1 MLQKIHDKI
10 TGWIAAI
17 VIGLIGVPFIFW
29 GINVGFGAVSYAAK
43 VASSDWPW
51 WRPDP
56 KISGEEVRRAYQN
69 QLAQYQ
75 QQLRKDVPP
84 EMRSEIQENLL
95 EAFVRNELM
104 MQHATRLGY
113 RVSDQQV
120 MKSYEEIPQFQVD
133 GKFSQEV
140 AVRLLQAQGI
150 SPAAFEADQR
160 RTLQIS
166 QLQNGLA
173 VSAFVTPAELART
186 RALERE
192 QREASWMVIHAAD
205 LLAESAPDE
214 AAINA
219 YYEKNKSKF
228 MTPDTV
234 ALKYIELKV
243 ADIAAQ
249 VKVTDE
255 ALATY
260 YESVK
265 DRYVEPER
273 RRGRHIL
280 VQVSGD
286 AEDAAAR
293 KKAEDILAKVNA
305 GGDFAK
311 LARELSQDAGSAAQG
326 GDLGWAERS
335 FFVGPFA
342 DALFGMKPGEV
353 RGPVRTQ
360 FGYHIIRLDEV
371 QPAKQ
376 KMLQDVHGE
385 LEAEYRKQEAEKL
398 FGERQEQLADK
409 SFEHIDDIDAVA
421 KEVSLPVQE
430 VAEFTREGGGPL
442 GRRDEL
448 IAAIFDN
455 NDVLNGQNSQPV
467 ELGPGDVVVLHVMS
481 RREPQQKPLADVR
494 AQIIEQLRQEGAS
507 SSARRVAA
515 ELAEKLRA
523 GAMTWNEVATARK
536 LKAEGPTYLGRTD
549 TTLPIELRNALFA
562 TPAPAPGSGARYE
575 SVPLGNGDAAL
586 LAFSGMRQD
595 TSAEAAQDQQNR
607 ERGLNARVGT
617 REVTGYMQALR
628 ADAKVT
634 KNTKI
639 FE

>member
-1 MLQKIHDKI
+1 MLQTIHDKI
-10 TGWIAAI
+10 TGWVAGLVIAPIA
-17 VIGLIGVPFIFW
+17 LAFIFW
-29 GINVGFGAVSYAAK
+29 GINVGFGTKTYAAK
-43 VASSDWPW
+43 VASTDWPW
-51 WRPDP
+51 WKPSP
-56 KISGEEVRRAYQN
+56 KIGAEEVRRAYQN

-75 QQLRKDVPP
+75 QQLKRDVPI
-84 EMRSEIQENLL
+84 EMRSEVQENLL
-95 EAFVRNELM
+95 EAFVRNEIM
-104 MQHATRLGY
+104 MQHATQLGY

-120 MKSYEEIPQFQVD
+120 MKSFQEIPQFQVD
-133 GKFSQEV
+133 GKFSQEA

-160 RTLQIS
+160 RNLQIS

-173 VSAFVTPAELART
+173 ISAFVTPAELTRA

-192 QREASWMVIHAAD
+192 QREASWMLLRAAD
-205 LLAESAPDE
+205 FLAQSSPDD
-214 AAINA
+214 AAVNA

-234 ALKYIELKV
+234 ALKYLELKV
-243 ADIAAQ
+243 DDLAAQ
-249 VKVTDE
+249 VKVSDE
-255 ALATY
+255 ALASY

-265 DRYVEPER
+265 DRYVEAER

-280 VQVSGD
+280 VQVGSD
-286 AEDAAAR
+286 AEDSAAR
-293 KKAEDILAKVNA
+293 KKAEDILAKVNS

-342 DALFGMKPGEV
+342 DALFSMKPGEV

-360 FGYHIIRLDEV
+360 FGYHIIRLDEI

-376 KMLQDVHGE
+376 KALQDVRGE
-385 LEAEYRKQEAEKL
+385 LEAEYRKQEAEKV

-409 SFEHIDDIDAVA
+409 SFEHIDDIDAVG

-430 VAEFTREGGGPL
+430 IAEFTRQGGGPL
-442 GRRDEL
+442 GRRDEV

-467 ELGPGDVVVLHVMS
+467 ELSPGDVVVLHVVS
-481 RREPQQKPLADVR
+481 RREPAQRPLADVR
-494 AQIIEQLRQEGAS
+494 AQIVEQLRQEGAS
-507 SSARRVAA
+507 SSTRRVAA
-515 ELAEKLRA
+515 ELAEKLRS
-523 GAMTWNEVATARK
+523 GTMSWSQVAAERK
-536 LKAEGPTYLGRTD
+536 LKPEGPTYLSRTD
-549 TTLPIELRNALFA
+549 ATLPIELRNALFA
-562 TPAPAPGSGARYE
+562 APRPESGTRYQ
-575 SVPLGNGDAAL
+575 SVPLGDGDAAL
-586 LAFSGMRQD
+586 LAFSGVRQD
-595 TSAEAAQDQQNR
+595 SSVEVAQDQQNR
-607 ERGLNARVGT
+607 ERGMNARVGM

-628 ADAKVT
+628 AESKVT
-634 KNTKI
+634 KNSKI

>member
-1 MLQKIHDKI
+1 
-10 TGWIAAI
+10 
-17 VIGLIGVPFIFW
+17 
-29 GINVGFGAVSYAAK
+29 
-43 VASSDWPW
+43 
-51 WRPDP
+51 
-56 KISGEEVRRAYQN
+56 
-69 QLAQYQ
+69 
-75 QQLRKDVPP
+75 
-84 EMRSEIQENLL
+84 
-95 EAFVRNELM
+95 
-104 MQHATRLGY
+104 MQHATQLGY

-120 MKSYEEIPQFQVD
+120 MKSYQEIPQFQVD
-133 GKFSQEV
+133 GKFSQEA

-173 VSAFVTPAELART
+173 VSAFVTPSEMMRA

-192 QREASWMVIHAAD
+192 QREVSWMLIPAAGF
-205 LLAESAPDE
+205 LAQSTPDD

-219 YYEKNKSKF
+219 YYEKNKANF

-234 ALKYIELKV
+234 ALKYLELKV
-243 ADIAAQ
+243 EDIAKE
-249 VKVTDE
+249 VKVSDE

-260 YESVK
+260 YDSVK

-280 VQVSGD
+280 IQVGSD

-293 KKAEDILAKVNA
+293 KKAEDVLAKVNS

-311 LARELSQDAGSAAQG
+311 LAKEFSQDAGSAAQG

-360 FGYHIIRLDEV
+360 FGYHIIRLDEI
-371 QPAKQ
+371 QAAKQ
-376 KMLQDVHGE
+376 KALDEVRGE

-398 FGERQEQLADK
+398 FGERQEHLADK
-409 SFEHIDDIDAVA
+409 AFEHLDDIDAVA

-430 VAEFTREGGGPL
+430 IPEFTREGGGPL
-442 GRRDEL
+442 GRRDEV

-455 NDVLNGQNSQPV
+455 NDVLNGQNSQPI
-467 ELGPGDVVVLHVMS
+467 ELSPGDVVVVHVVS
-481 RREPQQKPLADVR
+481 RREPTQKPLADVR
-494 AQIIEQLRQEGAS
+494 AQIVETLRQEGANS
-507 SSARRVAA
+507 STRRLAA

-523 GAMTWNEVATARK
+523 GATSWNEVATERK
-536 LKAEGPTYLGRTD
+536 LKAEGPKYVNRTD
-549 TTLPIELRNALFA
+549 ATLPIEVRNALFA
-562 TPAPAPGSGARYE
+562 APRPESGARYQ
-575 SVPLGNGDAAL
+575 SVPLGNGDSAL
-586 LAFSGMRQD
+586 LAFSGVRQD
-595 TSAEAAQDQQNR
+595 ASVEAAQDQQNR
-607 ERGLNARVGT
+607 ERGMNARVGM
-617 REVTGYMQALR
+617 REVSGYMQALR

-634 KNTKI
+634 KNTKV

>member
-29 GINVGFGAVSYAAK
+29 GINVGFGTASYAAK

-51 WRPDP
+51 WKTSP
-56 KISGEEVRRAYQN
+56 KVSAEEVRRAYQN
-69 QLAQYQ
+69 RMAEYQ
-75 QQLRKDVPP
+75 QQLRKDVPQ
-84 EMRSEIQENLL
+84 EMRTELQENLL
-95 EAFVRNELM
+95 EAFVRNELL
-104 MQHATRLGY
+104 MQHATQLGY

-120 MKSYEEIPQFQVD
+120 MKAYEEIPQFQVD
-133 GKFSQEV
+133 GKFSQEA

-173 VSAFVTPAELART
+173 VSAFVTPSEMTRA

-192 QREASWMVIHAAD
+192 QREASWMRIPTAD
-205 LLAESAPDE
+205 FLVQSAPDD
-214 AAINA
+214 AAVNA
-219 YYEKNKSKF
+219 YYEKNKANF

-234 ALKYIELKV
+234 ALKYLELKV
-243 ADIAAQ
+243 DDIAKD

-255 ALATY
+255 ALTTY

-280 VQVSGD
+280 IQVGSD

-293 KKAEDILAKVNA
+293 KKAEDILAKVNS

-311 LARELSQDAGSAAQG
+311 LAKEFSQDAGSAAQG

-360 FGYHIIRLDEV
+360 FGYHIIRLDEI
-371 QPAKQ
+371 QSAKQ
-376 KMLQDVHGE
+376 KALEDVRGE
-385 LEAEYRKQEAEKL
+385 LEAEYRKQEAEKV

-409 SFEHIDDIDAVA
+409 AFEHLDDIDAVA

-430 VAEFTREGGGPL
+430 IAEFTREGGGPL
-442 GRRDEL
+442 GRRDEV

-455 NDVLNGQNSQPV
+455 NDVLNGQNSQPL
-467 ELGPGDVVVLHVMS
+467 ELSPGDVVVVHVVS
-481 RREPQQKPLADVR
+481 RREPTQKPLADVR
-494 AQIIEQLRQEGAS
+494 AQIVEQLRQEGAS
-507 SSARRVAA
+507 SSARRLAA

-523 GAMTWNEVATARK
+523 GATSWSQVATERK
-536 LKAEGPTYLGRTD
+536 LKTEGPKYVNRSEA
-549 TTLPIELRNALFA
+549 TLPIEVRNALFA
-562 TPAPAPGSGARYE
+562 ALKPDSGPRYQ

-586 LAFSGMRQD
+586 LAFSGVRQD
-595 TSAEAAQDQQNR
+595 ASAEAAQDQQNR
-607 ERGLNARVGT
+607 ERGMNARVGM
-617 REVTGYMQALR
+617 REVSGYIKAVR

-634 KNTKI
+634 KNSKV

>member
-29 GINVGFGAVSYAAK
+29 GINVGFGAASYAAK

-51 WRPDP
+51 WKPSP
-56 KISGEEVRRAYQN
+56 KISAEEVRRAYQN

-104 MQHATRLGY
+104 MQHVTQLGY

-120 MKSYEEIPQFQVD
+120 MKSFEEIPQFQID

-140 AVRLLQAQGI
+140 AMRLLQAQGI

-160 RTLQIS
+160 RSLQIS

-173 VSAFVTPAELART
+173 VSAFVTPAELNRA

-192 QREASWMVIHAAD
+192 QREASWMLIPSADFAAG
-205 LLAESAPDE
+205 SVPDD
-214 AAINA
+214 AAVNA
-219 YYEKNKSKF
+219 HYEKNKSNF

-243 ADIAAQ
+243 DDIAAQ
-249 VKVTDE
+249 VKVSDE

-265 DRYVEPER
+265 DRYVEVER

-280 VQVSGD
+280 VQVSSD

-293 KKAEDILAKVNA
+293 KKAEDILAKVNS

-342 DALFGMKPGEV
+342 DALFSMKPGEV

-360 FGYHIIRLDEV
+360 FGYHILRLDEI

-376 KMLQDVHGE
+376 KALQDVRAE
-385 LEAEYRKQEAEKL
+385 LEAEYRKQEAEKV

-409 SFEHIDDIDAVA
+409 AFEHIDDIDAVG

-430 VAEFTREGGGPL
+430 IAAFTREGGAPL

-455 NDVLNGQNSQPV
+455 NEVLNGQNSKPV
-467 ELGPGDVVVLHVMS
+467 ELGPGDIVVLHVVS
-481 RREPQQKPLADVR
+481 RVEPQQKPLADVR
-494 AQIIEQLRQEGAS
+494 AQIVEQLIREGAS
-507 SSARRVAA
+507 ASARRMAA

-523 GAMTWNEVATARK
+523 GAMTWNEVATQRK
-536 LKAEGPTYLGRTD
+536 LKAEGPKYLGRTD

-562 TPAPAPGSGARYE
+562 TPAPESGARYQ

-586 LAFSGMRQD
+586 LAFSGVRQD
-595 TSAEAAQDQQNR
+595 ASVEAAQDQQNR

-617 REVTGYMQALR
+617 REVTSYMQALR
-628 ADAKVT
+628 AESKVT